1 MWHRQIKKTTP
12 KVVTGSVLLPL
23 GGLLCAV
30 LIKGLSFSLRVKTKA
45 KGGQG
50 LTH

>member
-30 LIKGLSFSLRVKTKA
+30 LIKGLSSASELRPRQREVRA
-45 KGGQG
+45 
-50 LTH
+50 

>member
-1 MWHRQIKKTTP
+1 MWHRQIEKRTP

-23 GGLLCAV
+23 GGLLCVV
-30 LIKGLSFSLRVKTKA
+30 LVNGLSFSLRVKTKA
-45 KGGQG
+45 KWGEG